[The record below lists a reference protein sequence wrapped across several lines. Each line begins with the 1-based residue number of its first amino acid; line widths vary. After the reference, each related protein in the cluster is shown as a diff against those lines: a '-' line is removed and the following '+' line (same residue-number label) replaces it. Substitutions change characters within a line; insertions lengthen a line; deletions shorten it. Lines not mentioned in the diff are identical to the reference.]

1 MLWTIIWILLII
13 WILGLIFKVAGGLI
27 NIVLVIAVIIFIVKL
42 VQGRGRRRG

>member
-1 MLWTIIWILLII
+1 MLWTLIWILLII

-27 NIVLVIAVIIFIVKL
+27 HIVLLVAVIIFIVKL

>member
-27 NIVLVIAVIIFIVKL
+27 NIVLLIAVIIFIVKL